1 MGEYLLTSPTAAQS
15 GVDLSTALSALPKT
29 QSTFSPS
36 CHLLI
41 PILTTYIRPTEGMD
55 LSPLFTSPTSFLPSP
70 GGELALFQAAGIPL
84 YHGWLVDPD
93 TPEAEVMGRAG
104 DYDTAV
110 NMIVEADH
118 ASEGRLLVGNDTSR
132 GDFGSAAGGRAG
144 PSGSGT
150 SREEEESAKKI
161 GDGTSILLF
170 LLQRNV
176 NWYGVVA
183 MTIQRFLDATCTQLT
198 YHGLFQLHALIAPGS
213 LVALFRSS
221 HLSVVWR
228 PESTRVQAPV
238 TPTEKHRADHAAP
251 SQGSEVPP
259 PGSNNPFVHH
269 NNPFEQDTATTT
281 AATSSA
287 PPAQSQQTYLPP
299 PGSPP
304 PSSPEAGLSSLSITG
319 PGPSSLFTS
328 AAGPSNS
335 AGAESH
341 NPFVEPH
348 SSTSQAQSSTSAPSF
363 LVPVPASSSTQ
374 APTSSSTHAHT
385 SSSILPSSQT
395 APDVHTPLY
404 ALVTDHVF
412 LHEPTVVWEVLQDV
426 DGGAATFV
434 DGELGKSVPMGG
446 DWAGGQP
453 QKGGYQEG
461 GQGQTEE
468 ERTAMMIRMQGN
480 EWVGV
485 DERE

>member
-1 MGEYLLTSPTAAQS
+1 METNNTTTEHTFTAAAHPDAPTQLSSQAEVWFLKDISFNGRRVKIITQNFNGPCSLIAVCNILILRGDIEIQPPSRDSVSYEFLAQLVGEYLLTSPTAAQS

-29 QSTFSPS
+29 QK
-36 CHLLI
+36 
-41 PILTTYIRPTEGMD
+41 GMD

-161 GDGTSILLF
+161 GD
-170 LLQRNV
+170 
-176 NWYGVVA
+176 A

-404 ALVTDHVF
+404 ALVTDR
-412 LHEPTVVWEVLQDV
+412 
-426 DGGAATFV
+426 
-434 DGELGKSVPMGG
+434 KSV
-446 DWAGGQP
+446 
-453 QKGGYQEG
+453 
-461 GQGQTEE
+461 
-468 ERTAMMIRMQGN
+468 
-480 EWVGV
+480 V
-485 DERE
+485 